1 MLPKTFLKQYLTSN
15 QNKLR
20 NLFFLLFFWCFI
32 NVNLIHAQ
40 ELKCQVQ
47 VVSQQIQ
54 GQGIDPRVFNTLQTA
69 IFEFMNNR
77 KWTNDNF
84 TNIERIDCNILI
96 NLTKIPSPGS
106 YQGTIEVQ
114 SRRPVYKSSYNS
126 VLLNYLDN
134 NFSFSYVENQP
145 LTYSENTY
153 TDNLTAILAFYAYFI
168 LGLDYDSYSLK
179 GGTPNFQKAL
189 SIVNNVSSDVESDW
203 TSGDRNRYWMINN
216 LLDATYIPLRECM
229 YNYHRLGLDIMY
241 EKKDEGLK
249 VITNSIENLQK
260 IHAIKPTSFSMQVF
274 FNAKSEEVINIFSGA
289 PPDIKARIVPIL
301 NRIDPTNSNKYMK
314 ISGN

>member
-1 MLPKTFLKQYLTSN
+1 
-15 QNKLR
+15 LR
-20 NLFFLLFFWCFI
+20 NFFSLLFFLCVI
-32 NVNLIHAQ
+32 NLSQAQ

-47 VVSQQIQ
+47 VVFLQVQ
-54 GQGIDPRVFNTLQTA
+54 GQGIDNRVFNTLQTS

-96 NLTKIPSPGS
+96 NLTKIVSPGV

-114 SRRPVYKSSYNS
+114 SRRPVYKSSYTS

-134 NFSFSYVENQP
+134 NFSFSYIENQP

-179 GGTPNFQKAL
+179 GGTPYFQKAL
-189 SIVNNVSSDVESDW
+189 GIVNNVPSDVEGEW

-216 LLDATYIPLRECM
+216 LLDATYIPLRDCM

-241 EKKDEGLK
+241 DKKEEGLK
-249 VITNSIENLQK
+249 TITTSIENLQK
-260 IHAIKPTSFSMQVF
+260 IHAIKPASYSMQIF
-274 FNAKSEEVINIFSGA
+274 FNAKSDEVINIFTGA
-289 PPDIKARIVPIL
+289 PPEIKTRIVPIL

-314 ISGN
+314 ITGN

>member
-1 MLPKTFLKQYLTSN
+1 
-15 QNKLR
+15 LR
-20 NLFFLLFFWCFI
+20 NLFFLLSFLCVI
-32 NVNLIHAQ
+32 NLSQAQ

-47 VVSQQIQ
+47 VVFLQVQ
-54 GQGIDPRVFNTLQTA
+54 GQGVDNRVFNTLQTS

-96 NLTKIPSPGS
+96 NLTKIISPGA

-114 SRRPVYKSSYNS
+114 SRRPVYKSSYTS

-168 LGLDYDSYSLK
+168 LGLDYDTYSLK
-179 GGTPNFQKAL
+179 GGTPYFQKAL
-189 SIVNNVSSDVESDW
+189 GIVNNVPGDVEGEW

-216 LLDATYIPLRECM
+216 LLDATYIPLRDGM

-241 EKKDEGLK
+241 DKKDEGLK
-249 VITNSIENLQK
+249 TITASIENLQK
-260 IHAIKPTSFSMQVF
+260 IHAIKPASYSMQIF
-274 FNAKSEEVINIFSGA
+274 FNAKSDEVINIFSGA
-289 PPDIKARIVPIL
+289 PPDIKTRIVPIL
-301 NRIDPTNSNKYMK
+301 NRIDPTNSNRYMK
-314 ISGN
+314 ITGN

>member
-1 MLPKTFLKQYLTSN
+1 M
-15 QNKLR
+15 R
-20 NLFFLLFFWCFI
+20 NFFSLLFFLCVI
-32 NVNLIHAQ
+32 NLSQAQ

-47 VVSQQIQ
+47 VVFLQVQ
-54 GQGIDPRVFNTLQTA
+54 GQGIDNRVFNTLQTS

-96 NLTKIPSPGS
+96 NLTKIVSPGV

-114 SRRPVYKSSYNS
+114 SRRPVYKSSYTS

-134 NFSFSYVENQP
+134 NFSFSYIENQP

-179 GGTPNFQKAL
+179 GGTPYFQKAL
-189 SIVNNVSSDVESDW
+189 GIVNNVPSDVEGEW

-216 LLDATYIPLRECM
+216 LLDATYIPLRDCM

-241 EKKDEGLK
+241 DKKEEGLK
-249 VITNSIENLQK
+249 TITTSIENLQK
-260 IHAIKPTSFSMQVF
+260 IHAIKPASYSMQIF
-274 FNAKSEEVINIFSGA
+274 FNAKSDEVINIFTGA
-289 PPDIKARIVPIL
+289 PPEIKTRIVPIL

-314 ISGN
+314 ITGN

>member
-1 MLPKTFLKQYLTSN
+1 MRSLFSL
-15 QNKLR
+15 
-20 NLFFLLFFWCFI
+20 LFFLCFI
-32 NVNLIHAQ
+32 NLSRAQ

-47 VVSQQIQ
+47 VVFLQVQ
-54 GQGIDPRVFNTLQTA
+54 GQGIDNRVFNTLQTS

-84 TNIERIDCNILI
+84 TNTERIDCNILI
-96 NLTKIPSPGS
+96 NITKIVAPGA

-114 SRRPVYKSSYNS
+114 SRRPVYKSSYTS

-134 NFSFSYVENQP
+134 NFTFNYVENQP
-145 LTYSENTY
+145 LAYSENTY
-153 TDNLTAILAFYAYFI
+153 TDNLTSVLAFYAYFI

-189 SIVNNVSSDVESDW
+189 GIVNNVPGDVEGEW

-216 LLDATYIPLRECM
+216 LLDATYIPLRDCM

-241 EKKDEGLK
+241 DKKDEGLK
-249 VITNSIENLQK
+249 TITASIENLQK
-260 IHAIKPTSFSMQVF
+260 IHAIKPASYSMQIF
-274 FNAKSEEVINIFSGA
+274 FNAKSDEVINIFSGA

-314 ISGN
+314 ITGN

>member
-1 MLPKTFLKQYLTSN
+1 M
-15 QNKLR
+15 R
-20 NLFFLLFFWCFI
+20 NLFFLLFFLCVI
-32 NVNLIHAQ
+32 NLSQAQ

-47 VVSQQIQ
+47 VVFLQVQ
-54 GQGIDPRVFNTLQTA
+54 GQGIDNRVFNTLQTS

-96 NLTKIPSPGS
+96 NLTKIVSPGV

-114 SRRPVYKSSYNS
+114 SRRPVYKSSYTS

-134 NFSFSYVENQP
+134 NFSFSYIENQP

-179 GGTPNFQKAL
+179 GGTPYFQKAL
-189 SIVNNVSSDVESDW
+189 GIVNNVPSDVEGEW

-216 LLDATYIPLRECM
+216 LLDATYIPLRDCM

-241 EKKDEGLK
+241 DKKEEGLK
-249 VITNSIENLQK
+249 TITTSIENLQK
-260 IHAIKPTSFSMQVF
+260 IHAIKPASYSMQIF
-274 FNAKSEEVINIFSGA
+274 FNAKSDEVINIFTGA
-289 PPDIKARIVPIL
+289 PPDIKTRIVPIL

-314 ISGN
+314 ITGN